1 MSAFIK
7 KLERWVARKDSKKKG
22 NFIPISCMNIDANI
36 PNKLLQTKLNS
47 TSKTQLYHGQVDF
60 ISGMQEWFNI

>member
-7 KLERWVARKDSKKKG
+7 KLERWVARKDSKKKE
-22 NFIPISCMNIDANI
+22 NFIPISRMNIDANI

-47 TSKTQLYHGQVDF
+47 TSKT
-60 ISGMQEWFNI
+60 